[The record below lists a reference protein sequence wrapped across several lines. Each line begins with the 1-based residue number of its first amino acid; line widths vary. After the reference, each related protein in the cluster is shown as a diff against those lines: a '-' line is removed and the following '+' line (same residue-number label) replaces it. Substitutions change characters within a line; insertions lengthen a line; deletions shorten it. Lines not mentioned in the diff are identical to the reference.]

1 MEKAEELDH
10 VVAACNHVGVYRD
23 LLAGLGGQAETRLD
37 SSFFEQE
44 VKLNRLAFMQQMH
57 YGVFYAY
64 VKLREQEI
72 RNIVWIAECIAQ
84 DNREKINQ
92 YIVIF

>member
-1 MEKAEELDH
+1 MTN
-10 VVAACNHVGVYRD
+10 ACNHVSVYRE

-37 SSFFEQE
+37 AGFFEHE

-72 RNIVWIAECIAQ
+72 RNIVWIAGERFFCRTGDVCI
-84 DNREKINQ
+84 E
-92 YIVIF
+92 